1 LKYKAHINVEIV
13 VGTKNSVKYLHK
25 YNCKG
30 PDRCLVETKSG
41 NLVNDEVK
49 AYQDSR
55 FIGCTEAIWRTFE
68 MNLRDRYPPVMK
80 LAIHL
85 EGQQSV
91 LFLNAKLTP

>member
-1 LKYKAHINVEIV
+1 MYHAKLELY
-13 VGTKNSVKYLHK
+13 
-25 YNCKG
+25 
-30 PDRCLVETKSG
+30 CLVEGCQKVRQPPEFEINPPTAVICNRCNL

-68 MNLRDRYPPVMK
+68 MKLRDRYPPVMK

-91 LFLNAKLTP
+91 LFQNAKLTP